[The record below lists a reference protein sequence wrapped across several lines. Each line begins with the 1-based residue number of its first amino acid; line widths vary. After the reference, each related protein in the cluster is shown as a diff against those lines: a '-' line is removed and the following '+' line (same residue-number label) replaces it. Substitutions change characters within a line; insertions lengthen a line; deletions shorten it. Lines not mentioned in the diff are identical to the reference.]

1 MFHVFNAVLLTLSS
15 FGKSVDVLNV
25 NGVVEGGPA
34 IGDSGFGERLSFH
47 DATKAF
53 ERWADKV

>member
-1 MFHVFNAVLLTLSS
+1 MFLALSS
-15 FGKSVDVLNV
+15 FASDVDVLNV

-47 DATKAF
+47 DAAKAF